1 MKIMMAITGMQ
12 SGGAERVMATLCNEL
27 SKRHEVCLLIMKT
40 AQSDYSISD
49 RVEVV
54 AGSIENQNLL
64 KCVQFTKREIT
75 RRNPDVILSF
85 MTKTNIILL
94 LAAMQTGMSRRV
106 VLAERANPYNAKSIF
121 RIMRRFLY
129 PHAGGAVFQTVQAQ
143 KYYDGIIK
151 SDSIVLKN
159 PLNPDFDDE
168 AYEGIRRKAIVT
180 MGRLSVEKNQK
191 LLVEAFSKIALKYT
205 EYIVEIY
212 GDGPLKEELQR
223 QIDSSGLN
231 KRVLLMGRKDRVR
244 DYVKDASIF
253 VLPSNSEGMPNAL
266 LEAMALGIP
275 SIATDC
281 PIGGS
286 AFIIRDHENGLLLPM
301 NDADALAQALAEL
314 IQNRVLAEKLG
325 RNGRK
330 VTEDFAA
337 EKVSAEWEAYL
348 KEVANRGERWR
359 YKES

>member
-54 AGSIENQNLL
+54 AGNIANQNLL

-85 MTKTNIILL
+85 MTKTNIILM

-106 VLAERANPYNAKSIF
+106 VIAERANPYNAKSIF
-121 RIMRRFLY
+121 RILRRFLY
-129 PHAGGAVFQTVQAQ
+129 PRAGGAVFQTVQAQ
-143 KYYDGIIK
+143 KYYDGIITGN
-151 SDSIVLKN
+151 SAVLRN
-159 PLNPDFDDE
+159 PLNPDFDEE

-180 MGRLSVEKNQK
+180 MGRLSIEKNQK
-191 LLVEAFSKIALKYT
+191 LLVEAFSKIALEYPEYT
-205 EYIVEIY
+205 VEIY

-223 QIDSSGLN
+223 QIDSSGLS
-231 KRVLLMGRKDRVR
+231 KRVLLMGRKERVR
-244 DYVKDASIF
+244 DYVKDASVF

-266 LEAMALGIP
+266 LEAMAMGIP

-286 AFIIRDHENGLLLPM
+286 AFIIQDHENGILIPM
-301 NDADALAQALAEL
+301 NDSNALAQSLTEL
-314 IQNRVLAEKLG
+314 IENPEIAEKLG
-325 RNGRK
+325 EKGRL
-330 VTEDFAA
+330 VTQDFAA
-337 EKVSAEWEAYL
+337 EKVCAEWEAYL
-348 KEVANRGERWR
+348 KEVANRG
-359 YKES
+359 

>member
-54 AGSIENQNLL
+54 AGNIANQNLL

-85 MTKTNIILL
+85 MTKTNIILM

-106 VLAERANPYNAKSIF
+106 VIAERANPYNAKSIF
-121 RIMRRFLY
+121 RILRRFLY
-129 PHAGGAVFQTVQAQ
+129 PRAGGAVFQTVQAQ
-143 KYYDGIIK
+143 KYYDGIITGN
-151 SDSIVLKN
+151 SAVLRN
-159 PLNPDFDDE
+159 PLNPDFDEE

-180 MGRLSVEKNQK
+180 MGRLSIEKNQK
-191 LLVEAFSKIALKYT
+191 LLVEAFSKIALKYP
-205 EYIVEIY
+205 EYTVEIY
-212 GDGPLKEELQR
+212 GDGPLKKELQR
-223 QIDSSGLN
+223 QIDSSGLS
-231 KRVLLMGRKDRVR
+231 KRVLLMGRKERVR
-244 DYVKDASIF
+244 DYVKDASVF

-266 LEAMALGIP
+266 LEAMAMGIP

-286 AFIIRDHENGLLLPM
+286 AFIIQDHENGILIPM
-301 NDADALAQALAEL
+301 NDSNALAQSLTEL
-314 IQNRVLAEKLG
+314 IENPEIAEKLG
-325 RNGRK
+325 EKGRL
-330 VTEDFAA
+330 VTQDFAA
-337 EKVSAEWEAYL
+337 EKVCAEWEAYL
-348 KEVANRGERWR
+348 KEVANRG
-359 YKES
+359 